1 MHSMSDNIEVMTYAT
16 AHEVIEEIFGSL
28 LSIYE
33 IGLETSLKDSEWLFF
48 IVLIN
53 FIKNV
58 IKIF

>member
-16 AHEVIEEIFGSL
+16 AREVIEEIFGSL
-28 LSIYE
+28 LSMYE